1 MKLSSQSSGLT
12 RPLMLRNRREIPSF
26 HFAQLQLIKKLGIL
40 DKCLS
45 SANSKP
51 SLPPRIGAG
60 GSASVYEATLRKKPV
75 AAKQFFSDEIDWKEL
90 KVNPLAS
97 QPSC

>member
-1 MKLSSQSSGLT
+1 MH
-12 RPLMLRNRREIPSF
+12 RNRREIPSI

-51 SLPPRIGAG
+51 SLPPGTGAG
-60 GSASVYEATLRKKPV
+60 GSASVYAATLRKKPV
-75 AAKQFFSDEIDWKEL
+75 AAKQFFCDEIGWKEL
-90 KVNPLAS
+90 KVNPVAS
-97 QPSC
+97 KPSR